1 MKIVNINTLHSKQG
15 EKPNVELLL
24 NTGNIKEI
32 QISFT
37 KGQTMDKHT
46 APGAIVVMV
55 FKGKIEF
62 GVDAHT
68 HILTEGDILSLGA
81 RIPHKLRALEDT
93 IVRLTLSP
101 NDDFR
106 RVKML
111 IDK

>member
-1 MKIVNINTLHSKQG
+1 MKIVNIKTLHPKQG

-24 NTGNIKEI
+24 NTGTLKEI

-37 KGQTMDKHT
+37 KGQKMAEHT

-55 FKGKIEF
+55 YKGVIEF
-62 GVDAHT
+62 GVGETT
-68 HILTEGDILSLGA
+68 HLLTEGDMISLEA
-81 RIPHKLRALEDT
+81 NVPHDLLAKEDS

-101 NDDFR
+101 KDDFN

-111 IDK
+111 ANN